1 MRICNIGLQTLTP
14 CIKKLLLAQRD
25 QKEQIE
31 NLLSQLDCWDG
42 PDGEPL
48 IYHGWTLTS
57 KLLFKV
63 THQCFVFWIFQSWP
77 LYQPSSSKWYCH
89 AEWTEIAL
97 QDVLHDAILPYAF
110 STSSYP
116 LILSIENHCTKEQ
129 QDKMAHHFKN
139 ILGNLLY
146 IQPVDTSRWTN
157 VKYFLTFWKEHHS

>member
-63 THQCFVFWIFQSWP
+63 TH
-77 LYQPSSSKWYCH
+77 Y
-89 AEWTEIAL
+89 AL
-97 QDVLHDAILPYAF
+97 CCGYSRVDCDINPPHQNDIV
-110 STSSYP
+110 
-116 LILSIENHCTKEQ
+116 
-129 QDKMAHHFKN
+129 
-139 ILGNLLY
+139 
-146 IQPVDTSRWTN
+146 IQNER
-157 VKYFLTFWKEHHS
+157 K